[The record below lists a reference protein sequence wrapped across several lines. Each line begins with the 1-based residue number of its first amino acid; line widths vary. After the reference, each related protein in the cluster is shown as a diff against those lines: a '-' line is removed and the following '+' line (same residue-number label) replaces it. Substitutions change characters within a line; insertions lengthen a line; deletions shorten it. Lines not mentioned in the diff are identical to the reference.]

1 MARITG
7 RWSFMPFGHVHHVAL
22 TVSDQARSHE
32 WYTRVLGWQH
42 VWSGD
47 PGPTEVSVGALPDGT
62 LLCFWTHPG
71 GGDPFDFTKTGLDHV
86 SFTVDSLEELSAWEK
101 KLDDLG
107 IPYSPP
113 ADAAGFGLALN
124 FKDPDGI
131 ALELFVPTQAVPPS
145 EDV

>member
-1 MARITG
+1 
-7 RWSFMPFGHVHHVAL
+7 
-22 TVSDQARSHE
+22 
-32 WYTRVLGWQH
+32 
-42 VWSGD
+42 
-47 PGPTEVSVGALPDGT
+47 
-62 LLCFWTHPG
+62 LCFWTHPG

>member
-1 MARITG
+1 VT
-7 RWSFMPFGHVHHVAL
+7 SVPFGRVHHVAL

-42 VWSGD
+42 IWSGD
-47 PGPTEVSVGALPDGT
+47 PGPTEVSVGTLPDGT
-62 LLCFWTHPG
+62 LICLWTHPG
-71 GGDPFDFTKTGLDHV
+71 GGQPFDFAHTGLDHV
-86 SFTVDSLEELSAWEK
+86 SFTVESLEELSEWEH

-131 ALELFVPTQAVPPS
+131 ALELFLPAQAIAVS
-145 EDV
+145 EDR